1 MNADSKF
8 VFVNYISRSG
18 STLLCS
24 ILDHFQ
30 QFEVGIEAGFPGFP
44 LKIIPTIDNPIRNAN
59 QLDKYLAQAYHDNRF
74 KSWGVPRTALKN
86 TLLSLDRPI
95 HFGDILRACFY
106 HYFNGKM
113 PEYIIHKAGYFIKDI
128 ETTRR
133 LFPGSFHLYI
143 LRDPRAVF
151 ASQKSAVS
159 VYNQQTMA
167 SSLLRF
173 CRDYR
178 VRYEIAVAC
187 EPEKDI
193 MLIKYEDLVSRSNST
208 IKEIL
213 SFLGANNEEKKISNY
228 NSKIPEA
235 QKHLHP
241 NLLKPPN
248 TQSIEKWRST
258 LDRNEVYVI
267 EFMLRDIMSDLGY
280 PKYNN
285 SLVQPFQILKSLS
298 TVASSFIK
306 EKTRRP

>member
-1 MNADSKF
+1 M
-8 VFVNYISRSG
+8 
-18 STLLCS
+18 
-24 ILDHFQ
+24 
-30 QFEVGIEAGFPGFP
+30 
-44 LKIIPTIDNPIRNAN
+44 
-59 QLDKYLAQAYHDNRF
+59 YLEQAYHDNRF

-95 HFGDILRACFY
+95 HFGDILQACFY

-228 NSKIPEA
+228 NSKIPET

-258 LDRNEVYVI
+258 LDRSEVYVI
-267 EFMLRDIMSDLGY
+267 EFMLRDVMSDLGY

-306 EKTRRP
+306 EKTRRS